1 MKAFDRPASANA
13 WQYYIQHYITSKF
26 PWVKFYLTTFAV
38 CATDI
43 KDAEHKSAD
52 LLQEMEDR
60 GWRISLPKP
69 REWKTNMDELRL
81 DALFEGVRP
90 A

>member
-1 MKAFDRPASANA
+1 
-13 WQYYIQHYITSKF
+13 
-26 PWVKFYLTTFAV
+26 
-38 CATDI
+38 
-43 KDAEHKSAD
+43 
-52 LLQEMEDR
+52 MEDR

-69 REWKTNMDELRL
+69 REWKTNMEELKL